1 MNPIAYRVLR
11 APLRSLAFAIFGLI
25 ALMHASDVIAG
36 VLGAQ
41 VAGVFAFVMLL
52 AFGACAAYGAW
63 FARDHSLAEAPLL
76 HRLGAAHL
84 SFVVILV
91 VCGLAAF
98 DGPGGLPSATALA
111 IASIS
116 LWRIREESIDGPQSP
131 TPLLR
136 DSDVARAH

>member
-1 MNPIAYRVLR
+1 MNPIAYRVVR
-11 APLRSLAFAIFGLI
+11 APLRSLAFLVLGLA
-25 ALMHASDVIAG
+25 ALMNSSDAVGA
-36 VLGAQ
+36 VLGKR

-63 FARDHSLAEAPLL
+63 FAREHSLAEAPLL

-91 VCGLAAF
+91 VCVLAPFGGSGGLASAI
-98 DGPGGLPSATALA
+98 GLALA
-111 IASIS
+111 SLS
-116 LWRIREESIDGPQSP
+116 LWRIREESIDGPRDR